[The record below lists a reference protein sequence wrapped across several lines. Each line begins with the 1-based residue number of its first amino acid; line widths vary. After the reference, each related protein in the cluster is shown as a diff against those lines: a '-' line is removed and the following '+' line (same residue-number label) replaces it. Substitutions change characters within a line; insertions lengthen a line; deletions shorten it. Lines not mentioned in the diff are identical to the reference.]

1 MTDFFGKLWVFVRPY
16 RGRFYLGLLC
26 GVFYGLS
33 QPLLIAVLKVV
44 LGLVFNGSTNFSDQL
59 EKAPHFHSL
68 AHWLALRLPEF
79 HAPRTP
85 IGWTGLIGA
94 IPTVMLLRVTL
105 AYLSI
110 YLTNW
115 SAMHAIADIRTKLF
129 SHLQNLSL
137 GFFNQNSTGDL
148 IARVTNDTQVLY
160 GIIGGTFA
168 SMVKDPVS
176 IIGLLGSLL
185 LLQPTLTLIS
195 MVVFPICIVPIV
207 IYGRKV
213 RKSAR
218 AVQQYNAELTNLM
231 HESFTGTRVIK
242 AYNLE
247 ETVSD
252 QFRATTRKYVSQLM
266 RVIRANEIPSQ
277 LMELFGA
284 CGITLVFLYILSLP
298 PDQRPHME
306 DFTTFALTMVLI
318 YPAIKSLTRM
328 HNQIHQARAAS
339 ERVFELLAIQ
349 NTIAEPTQ
357 PRMLHSTNETIEFTN
372 LDFNYGDKPILR
384 NINLTI
390 QPGQLVGLVGGTGSG
405 KTTLANLLLRFYDPT
420 RGSIRIGGVD
430 IREVSTRDRRNH
442 IAVVAQETVLFNDTI
457 RRNIELGRLG
467 AASEDIIAAARHAH
481 AYDFI
486 MDKPQGFDTVIGE
499 KGVTLSGGQ
508 RQRLAI
514 ARAVLKSV
522 PILILDEATSALDT
536 ESERAVQTALDEL
549 MKGRT
554 TICIAHRLSTI
565 RHADVIVVLDRG
577 RIAETG
583 THEQLFQRGGVYRKL
598 HDIGSG
604 AADI

>member
-1 MTDFFGKLWVFVRPY
+1 
-16 RGRFYLGLLC
+16 
-26 GVFYGLS
+26 
-33 QPLLIAVLKVV
+33 
-44 LGLVFNGSTNFSDQL
+44 
-59 EKAPHFHSL
+59 
-68 AHWLALRLPEF
+68 
-79 HAPRTP
+79 
-85 IGWTGLIGA
+85 
-94 IPTVMLLRVTL
+94 
-105 AYLSI
+105 
-110 YLTNW
+110 
-115 SAMHAIADIRTKLF
+115 
-129 SHLQNLSL
+129 
-137 GFFNQNSTGDL
+137 
-148 IARVTNDTQVLY
+148 
-160 GIIGGTFA
+160 
-168 SMVKDPVS
+168 
-176 IIGLLGSLL
+176 
-185 LLQPTLTLIS
+185 
-195 MVVFPICIVPIV
+195 
-207 IYGRKV
+207 
-213 RKSAR
+213 
-218 AVQQYNAELTNLM
+218 
-231 HESFTGTRVIK
+231 
-242 AYNLE
+242 
-247 ETVSD
+247 
-252 QFRATTRKYVSQLM
+252 
-266 RVIRANEIPSQ
+266 
-277 LMELFGA
+277 
-284 CGITLVFLYILSLP
+284 
-298 PDQRPHME
+298 ME
-306 DFTTFALTMVLI
+306 DFTTCALTMVLI

-390 QPGQLVGLVGGTGSG
+390 QPGQLVGLVGGTDSG

-430 IREVSTRDRRNH
+430 IREVSTRDLRNH